1 MHKLTNRSK
10 DFKKI
15 HLMFSVNYE
24 PNLLSNVSILS
35 NKYIYKKKY
44 EVIIVFPCLH
54 QPLNG
59 TDKKIKL
66 TEYTR

>member
-1 MHKLTNRSK
+1 
-10 DFKKI
+10 
-15 HLMFSVNYE
+15 MFSVNYE

-35 NKYIYKKKY
+35 NKYIYIKKY
-44 EVIIVFPCLH
+44 VVIIVFPCLH